1 MLKKLFMVLLLSLGA
16 MQAHAAGE
24 TPLTQLI
31 RDWDSANFTLQGDE
45 KEKALADLAERAKAV
60 SAAMPNRAEPLIWQA
75 IVLSSYAGAKG
86 GLGALN
92 LVTEARDLLLKAE
105 QIDAAALQG
114 SVYTSL
120 GSLYYQVPGWPLGFG
135 DDDKARAY
143 LEKALQMN
151 PDGMDPNYF
160 YGDFLIAEHDY
171 KKAIT
176 TLEKALAAAPRSGRE
191 VADAGRRKEVM
202 AALDL
207 ARKKMNEPVY

>member
-1 MLKKLFMVLLLSLGA
+1 MLKKLFMVLLLSVGA
-16 MQAHAAGE
+16 ISAHAAE
-24 TPLTQLI
+24 DAQLTQLI
-31 RDWDSANFTLQGDE
+31 RDWDSANFTLQGDA

-86 GLGALN
+86 GLGALS

-120 GSLYYQVPGWPLGFG
+120 GSLYYQVPGWPIGFG

-160 YGDFLIAEHDY
+160 YGDFLITEHEY
-171 KKAIT
+171 KKALAA
-176 TLEKALAAAPRSGRE
+176 LEKALAAAPRPGRE

-202 AALDL
+202 AAIDL
-207 ARKKMNEPVY
+207 ARKKMNEPIY

>member
-1 MLKKLFMVLLLSLGA
+1 MMKKLFMVLLLSLGA
-16 MQAHAAGE
+16 IAAHAAE
-24 TPLTQLI
+24 DAQLTQLI
-31 RDWDSANFTLQGDE
+31 RDWDAANFTLQGDA

-86 GLGALN
+86 GLGALS

-105 QIDAAALQG
+105 QIDARALQG

-120 GSLYYQVPGWPLGFG
+120 GSLYYQVPGWPIGFG

-171 KKAIT
+171 KKAIAA
-176 TLEKALAAAPRSGRE
+176 LEKALAAAPRPGRE

-202 AALDL
+202 AAIDL
-207 ARKKMNEPVY
+207 AKKKMSEPIY